1 MTIQL
6 DSGIIAIGLHSGS
19 IMFFAATNLDEPY
32 LSFQVDKFPI
42 YSLLQIADDQLI
54 CSSGP
59 HLFLLF
65 DSKKNGNFEKKESLG
80 NENLLGNINKILLM
94 YDKSI
99 LIADDK
105 YISLFQKEKNI
116 LNLKKHFKVNSP
128 IMNLY
133 SIQSTLLLAIVPSF
147 QKVLFL
153 DPEKLIKTYEIQN
166 MKFYEGIKYDNIIC
180 RISKDL
186 ILIGG
191 CLGYVYL
198 INLKYKQLI
207 AHASI
212 RFKNEIITCVYLI
225 KNGDIVCGTSMIEK
239 DRETQQ
245 EYICSNLAQ
254 SVSTSEEVTC
264 CRTSVTGSSESSF
277 TDCTVSVKSA
287 SASAAFAFSDTGSTF
302 PFRRF
307 SAPGTAF
314 CFFTD
319 PKGRKAV
326 APPIA
331 FGSEKA
337 ETAEKPCIS
346 SAPNASNAS
355 TLPVESGS
363 TLPSEAAAPSTS

>member
-1 MTIQL
+1 MKNNGAEKLVIDDISQINIHHYYDTKFPVCSIIQL

-65 DSKKNGNFEKKESLG
+65 DSKKNGNFEKKERIE
-80 NENLLGNINKILLM
+80 NENLHGNINKILLM

-133 SIQSTLLLAIVPSF
+133 SIQSTLLLAIVPSL

-254 SVSTSEEVTC
+254 FRYEDQMFKEVY
-264 CRTSVTGSSESSF
+264 RKKNVHEDVIQKIIEIVNHKGINE
-277 TDCTVSVKSA
+277 
-287 SASAAFAFSDTGSTF
+287 FAT
-302 PFRRF
+302 
-307 SAPGTAF
+307 
-314 CFFTD
+314 
-319 PKGRKAV
+319 
-326 APPIA
+326 
-331 FGSEKA
+331 
-337 ETAEKPCIS
+337 IS
-346 SAPNASNAS
+346 
-355 TLPVESGS
+355 LDGYFKVWD
-363 TLPSEAAAPSTS
+363 